1 MGLTTLL
8 TLLVFLTFSL
18 GCSTS
23 SPTRKSHPFTHLNHP
38 QEHSPQKRVTE
49 RAVSFLGTPYRY
61 GGTTPKGFDCSG
73 FIQYVYK
80 ISINI
85 GLPRLAREQARTGKS
100 VSAKELRPADIV
112 HFKIKGQR
120 SPHVGIYL
128 GKGNFI
134 HAPSSGGRVNIQ
146 NIHSKY
152 WRKLYRGARRII

>member
-1 MGLTTLL
+1 MRLTTLL
-8 TLLVFLTFSL
+8 IVLFFLTSSL

-23 SPTRKSHPFTHLNHP
+23 SPTRKNHHSTQLRSS
-38 QEHSPQKRVTE
+38 QEHSQQKKVTE

-80 ISINI
+80 TSINI
-85 GLPRLAREQARTGKS
+85 GLPRLAREQARAGKS
-100 VSAKELRPADIV
+100 VSGKELRPGDIV
-112 HFKIKGQR
+112 YFKIKRQR

-128 GKGNFI
+128 GRNKFI

-146 NIHSKY
+146 NIQSKY